1 MRAEKSLVGST
12 PNEIPVR
19 EAARFGYKRV
29 GHGGMAWTAAAG
41 ADDMHQ
47 PQDGAQEN
55 GTLYTAMSRTAHREP
70 EDARLTGG
78 TRSLMRR
85 VMGLNVTAGARKAPR
100 PSAAKPMN
108 AEPQVA

>member
-12 PNEIPVR
+12 PNELPAR
-19 EAARFGYKRV
+19 EAARFGYKRA
-29 GHGGMAWTAAAG
+29 GHGGVAWTAAAK
-41 ADDMHQ
+41 AEEMHQ

-85 VMGLNVTAGARKAPR
+85 VMGLNVTNATRKAPR
-100 PSAAKPMN
+100 PSAAKPLKV
-108 AEPQVA
+108 EPQVA